1 MEDKFTFFGIE
12 MDRFT
17 VAYGCFLI
25 IWALIVSILT
35 NSNSFTSWIP
45 AFIGAPIALMG
56 ILTILYPSKRK
67 IWMHVAMLLG
77 LLAFLGGLDFF
88 RGISDP
94 DGPFKVLAAGVS
106 KLMLFLSGGVYIF
119 GSVRSFLWA
128 RRYEAG
134 SE

>member
-17 VAYGCFLI
+17 IAYGCFLI
-25 IWALIVSILT
+25 IWALVVSILT
-35 NSNSFTSWIP
+35 NHNSFTSWIP

-67 IWMHVAMLLG
+67 IWMHVAILLG

-106 KLMLFLSGGVYIF
+106 KLMLFLTGGVYIF

-134 SE
+134 NE

>member
-17 VAYGCFLI
+17 IAYGCFLI

-67 IWMHVAMLLG
+67 IWMHVAILFG

-88 RGISDP
+88 RGISDQ

-106 KLMLFLSGGVYIF
+106 KLMLFLTSGVYIF

-134 SE
+134 NE

>member
-1 MEDKFTFFGIE
+1 MEDKFTFCGIE
-12 MDRFT
+12 MARFT

-67 IWMHVAMLLG
+67 IWMHVAILLG

-106 KLMLFLSGGVYIF
+106 KLMLFLTGGVYIF